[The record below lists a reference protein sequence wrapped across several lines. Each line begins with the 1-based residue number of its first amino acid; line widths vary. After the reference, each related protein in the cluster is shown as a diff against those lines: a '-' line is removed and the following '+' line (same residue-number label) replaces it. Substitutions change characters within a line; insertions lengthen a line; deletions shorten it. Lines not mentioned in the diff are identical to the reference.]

1 MGGKTGAPSSA
12 NPADG
17 QDGTDGKIEIFV
29 EKPGGQFTGPYDSA
43 YKLEV
48 VDFEI
53 VDENEDGIL
62 EFGENIIL
70 RNIRVENS
78 GIL

>member
-1 MGGKTGAPSSA
+1 LGGKTGAPSSA

-48 VDFEI
+48 VD
-53 VDENEDGIL
+53 ENEDGIL